1 VWASVLLVGVK
12 TALLAVVGWSTWRP
26 MLRFVP
32 SECRRFLQ
40 FGLFQMGERTVN
52 LLGQHMDK
60 IVIGIL
66 MGPVPLGYYE
76 LAYRLVAR
84 PYQIINPIFT
94 RVAFPVFSTVQHD
107 VNRLRRGYL
116 ELIEMLG
123 AVMIPLHVLLFALAP
138 AFIRVQLGPDY
149 EPTIPLLR
157 ILSIVGLTFAITS
170 PAGSLLLACGRADLG
185 FYINI
190 GRTSLIFVGIWVGS
204 RFGLEGIAWALVI
217 VVTVFMFPTHVI
229 VRRRLVGMTL
239 AEFVA
244 RLTPYVWPS
253 LLGGAA
259 CMLAHRLVAWPNALT
274 ELVVMLL
281 ASGGIHLGWLAWRE
295 RPLLNRLVALVR
307 S

>member
-1 VWASVLLVGVK
+1 
-12 TALLAVVGWSTWRP
+12 
-26 MLRFVP
+26 M
-32 SECRRFLQ
+32 
-40 FGLFQMGERTVN
+40 
-52 LLGQHMDK
+52 
-60 IVIGIL
+60 
-66 MGPVPLGYYE
+66 
-76 LAYRLVAR
+76 
-84 PYQIINPIFT
+84 
-94 RVAFPVFSTVQHD
+94 
-107 VNRLRRGYL
+107 
-116 ELIEMLG
+116 
-123 AVMIPLHVLLFALAP
+123 
-138 AFIRVQLGPDY
+138 
-149 EPTIPLLR
+149 
-157 ILSIVGLTFAITS
+157 
-170 PAGSLLLACGRADLG
+170 
-185 FYINI
+185 

-281 ASGGIHLGWLAWRE
+281 ASGGIYLGWLAWRE

>member
-1 VWASVLLVGVK
+1 
-12 TALLAVVGWSTWRP
+12 
-26 MLRFVP
+26 
-32 SECRRFLQ
+32 
-40 FGLFQMGERTVN
+40 
-52 LLGQHMDK
+52 
-60 IVIGIL
+60 

-281 ASGGIHLGWLAWRE
+281 ASGGIYLGWLAWRE